1 MSQYPEPAPYGAS
14 GAYGGGAP
22 PRRRTRP
29 SAWWFAAGAALLA
42 VGLTLAGSAIVL
54 SIAAFARVE
63 ARVPADGVTRTVTV
77 EQDTVYLVWERPTET
92 ARCQLVDAATST
104 EVPQQG
110 LGFTSYDRE
119 LGTGAWEGALT
130 FIAPS
135 GRVEVTCA
143 PGGSA
148 IEIGEK
154 PRIHTLVG
162 GILVGLVV
170 PILLAVAGVILL
182 IVVGVLFATGAKRP
196 RQP

>member
-42 VGLTLAGSAIVL
+42 VGLTLAGSALVL
-54 SIAAFARVE
+54 SIAAFARVD
-63 ARVPADGVTRTVTV
+63 AQIPADGVTRTVAV
-77 EQDTVYLVWERPTET
+77 ERDTVYLVWERPTET
-92 ARCQLVDAATST
+92 ARCQFVDAATRN
-104 EVPQQG
+104 EAPQES
-110 LGFTSYDRE
+110 LGFTSYNRE
-119 LGTGAWEGALT
+119 LGSGAWEGALT
-130 FIAPS
+130 FTAPS
-135 GRVEVTCA
+135 AQVEVTCA

-154 PRIHTLVG
+154 PRVHTLVG
-162 GILVGLVV
+162 GIFVGLVV
-170 PILLAVAGVILL
+170 PILLAVAGAIVL

-196 RQP
+196 KRP